1 MKSAGFDLP
10 DHNAEQENP
19 MSHLVVIETRVH
31 DAAALTAA
39 CRRLGLAEPAHGNVR
54 FFSGDATGLSV
65 KLPGWQY
72 PIVVDTAEGSIK
84 YDNYEGRWG
93 DPADLGQFLQMYA
106 VEKAKLEAR
115 KKGYSVT
122 EQTRQD
128 GSIVLQ
134 IAT

>member
-1 MKSAGFDLP
+1 VNCAGFGLA
-10 DHNAEQENP
+10 DHNTEQENE
-19 MSHLVVIETRVH
+19 MSHIVAIKTKVH

-39 CRRLGLAEPAHGNVR
+39 CRRLSLAEPVHGTVR
-54 FFSGDATGLSV
+54 LFSGDATGLSV

-72 PIVVDTAEGSIK
+72 PIVIDTAEGAIK

-93 DPADLGQFLQMYA
+93 DPAELGRLLQMYA

-122 EQTRQD
+122 EQIRQD
-128 GSIVLQ
+128 GNIVVQ
-134 IAT
+134 IAS

>member
-1 MKSAGFDLP
+1 
-10 DHNAEQENP
+10 
-19 MSHLVVIETRVH
+19 MSHIVTIETRIH
-31 DAAALTAA
+31 DSAALTAA
-39 CRRLGLAEPAHGNVR
+39 CRRLGLAEPISGNVR
-54 FFSGDATGLSV
+54 LFSADATGLSV
-65 KLPGWQY
+65 KLSGWQY

-93 DPADLGQFLQMYA
+93 DPAELERLLQMYA

-115 KKGYSVT
+115 KKGYFVT
-122 EQTRQD
+122 EQARQD

>member
-1 MKSAGFDLP
+1 
-10 DHNAEQENP
+10 
-19 MSHLVVIETRVH
+19 MSHIVTIETRVH
-31 DAAALTAA
+31 DSAALTAA
-39 CRRLGLAEPAHGNVR
+39 CRRLGLADPIYGSVR
-54 FFSGDATGLSV
+54 LFSADATGLSV

-72 PIVVDTAEGSIK
+72 PIVVDAAEGSIK

-93 DPADLGQFLQMYA
+93 DPAELGRLLQIYA

-115 KKGYSVT
+115 KKGYSVS

>member
-1 MKSAGFDLP
+1 
-10 DHNAEQENP
+10 
-19 MSHLVVIETRVH
+19 MSHLVVIETKVH

-39 CRRLGLAEPAHGNVR
+39 CRRLGLAEPVHGNVR
-54 FFSGDATGLSV
+54 FFSGGATGLSV

-93 DPADLGQFLQMYA
+93 DPAELGRLLQLYA
-106 VEKAKLEAR
+106 VEKAMLEAR

-134 IAT
+134 IVT